1 MENLRA
7 FKVTT
12 LPATDTKPVRVKIQD
27 IRYQDQVI
35 ISYLASSPSTE
46 QELIIWYLKGL
57 GIDILSQAWAENK
70 QGQSLYTIYLT
81 KNFTS
86 KLS

>member
-12 LPATDTKPVRVKIQD
+12 LPATDTKPTRVKIED
-27 IRYQDQVI
+27 IRYNKSVI
-35 ISYLASSPSTE
+35 ISYSAQSPNTE
-46 QELIIWYLKGL
+46 QELIIWYLKNL
-57 GIDILSQAWAENK
+57 GIDIISQAWAENK